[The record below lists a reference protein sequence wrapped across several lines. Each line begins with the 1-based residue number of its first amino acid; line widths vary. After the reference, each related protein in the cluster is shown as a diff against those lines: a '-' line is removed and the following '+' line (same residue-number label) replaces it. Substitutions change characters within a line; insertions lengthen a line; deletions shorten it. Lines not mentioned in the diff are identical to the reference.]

1 MKPEKMKNL
10 FLSQSYEDAWTDYEK
25 SLKKRYFIHWDYVI
39 LTASNEDQAKAFEA
53 QIDFRLKQ
61 GLLPKQTTY
70 AVLPDPDGKRVGSG
84 GATFNVMK
92 YIREQSNDED
102 CFKNKRILVI
112 HSGGDSKRVPQYSA
126 CGKLFSPVPRELPD
140 GRRSTLFD
148 EFIIGMSGMPSR
160 FKEGMLILS
169 GDVLLLFNPL
179 QIDFQ
184 FNGAAAISIKEHVET
199 GKNHGVFLGD
209 ESGYVRQFLHKMS
222 VERLTEVGAVNAH
235 GNVDIDT
242 GAIMLD
248 HNLLN
253 ALFDL
258 ISTDGKLDKEKF
270 DKFVNEK
277 ARISFYGD
285 FLYPLASEATLEQ
298 YLKEKPEGSFC
309 EELEECRKVLWE
321 TLSPFSLKLLCL
333 SPAQFIHFGTTRELL
348 HLVTEG
354 IEDYEFLNWKSQV
367 FGVEGNGGD
376 CAYSNSYIQEGAVVS
391 AKSYIEDS
399 YLYGETHIAEQCV
412 ISGVTL
418 KDKNVPAG
426 VTLHGLKLRNGKF
439 VVRAYGT
446 FDNPKGFLADNAPFL
461 GTTLKQLPEILGLSE
476 KEIWGEEEPYLWFA
490 KLYPVCDSIK
500 EAVSAALELVEV
512 LAGRAAVSE
521 SYKNSQ
527 RMSLFES
534 FNEAD
539 TTQMLAW
546 QENLEKKIRI
556 SRFLK
561 AIDERKEVSEAALS
575 FGSKGVNEKHLKEL
589 GEIAKTA
596 DFGRKMRIYYYLSKL
611 TEGHTSED
619 LENACFKYI
628 CKELYDA
635 VVSDIDC
642 EETYNIKKEEVTIQ
656 LPVRVN
662 FGGGWSDT
670 PPYCNEHG
678 GTVLNA
684 AISLNGTLPIVA
696 EVKRI
701 SKPVVVLAST
711 DLGAEADFTDM
722 KDLQNCNDPFDT
734 FALHKA
740 ALIACGIIPREGEYS
755 LQQLL
760 DKVGGGLYLST
771 AVRGIPKGSGLGTS
785 SMLAAACVKGIF
797 EFIGKEISENELY
810 SRVLC
815 MEQIMSTGGGWQDQ
829 VGGLTPG
836 VKLVHTVPGIKQ
848 NIQVDHIVIPE
859 EAMQELKERFAL
871 IYTGQRRLARNL
883 LREIVGNYIGSK
895 KNSLDVLYEIQK
907 SAILMKFELEKGN
920 IDAFAKLLDEH
931 WELSKRLDG
940 GCTNTCIEQIFL
952 SVEDM
957 LDAKMICGAG
967 GGGFLQVILKKGY
980 TKDDLKERIHS
991 VFQESGVAVW
1001 DCELI

>member
-61 GLLPKQTTY
+61 GLLPTQTKY

-92 YIREQSNDED
+92 YIREESGCKD
-102 CFKNKRILVI
+102 CFKDKRILVI

-209 ESGYVRQFLHKMS
+209 ENGYVRQFLHKMS
-222 VERLTEVGAVNAH
+222 VEKLTEVGAVNDH

-253 ALFDL
+253 ALFGL
-258 ISTDGKLDKEKF
+258 ISTEGEIDEKKF
-270 DKFVNEK
+270 AQFVNEK

-285 FLYPLASEATLEQ
+285 FLYPLAGESTLEQ

-309 EELEECRKVLWE
+309 EELKECRKILWE
-321 TLSPFSLKLLCL
+321 TLNPFSLKLLCL

-367 FGVEGNGGD
+367 FGIEGNGGN
-376 CAYSNSYIQEGAVVS
+376 CAYSNSYIQEGAKVS
-391 AKSYIEDS
+391 AQSYIEDS
-399 YLYGETHIAEQCV
+399 YLYGETQIEKQCV

-418 KDKNVPAG
+418 KDKKVPAG

-446 FDNPKGFLADNAPFL
+446 FDNPKGFLGEDAPFL
-461 GTTLKQLPEILGLSE
+461 GTGLKKLSELLKLSE

-490 KLYPVCDSIK
+490 KLYPVCDSIE
-500 EAVSAALELVEV
+500 EAVTESLQLVEV
-512 LAGRAAVSE
+512 LAGRAEVTEA
-521 SYKNSQ
+521 YRNSQ
-527 RMSLFES
+527 RMSLYES

-546 QENLEKKIRI
+546 QENLEKKIRV

-561 AIDERKEVSEAALS
+561 AIDERKEIEEAARA
-575 FGSKGVNEKHLKEL
+575 FGGKGISKSHLEEL
-589 GEIAKTA
+589 LEIAKDA
-596 DFGRKMRIYYYLSKL
+596 EFGRKMRIYYYLSKM
-611 TEGHTSED
+611 TEGHLSED
-619 LENACFKYI
+619 LENECFQYI
-628 CKELYDA
+628 CKELYDS

-642 EETYNIKKEEVTIQ
+642 EDVYHIDQEEVTVE

-684 AISLNGTLPIVA
+684 AISLNGVLPIVV

-701 SKPVVVLAST
+701 SKPAVVLAST
-711 DLGAEADFTDM
+711 DLGAEDEFTDM
-722 KDLQNCNDPFDT
+722 KDLQNCHDPFDT

-740 ALIACGIIPREGEYS
+740 ALIACGIIPREGDYQ

-785 SMLAAACVKGIF
+785 SMLAAACVKGLF
-797 EFIGKEISENELY
+797 AFIGKEISENELY

-836 VKLVHTVPGIKQ
+836 VKLVHTTPGIKQ
-848 NIQVDHIVIPE
+848 NIRVDHIEIPE
-859 EAMQELKERFAL
+859 EARKELQERFVL

-883 LREIVGNYIGSK
+883 LREVVGGYIGSK
-895 KNSLDVLYEIQK
+895 KNSIEVLYEIQK
-907 SAILMKFELEKGN
+907 SAVLMKFELEKGN
-920 IDAFAKLLDEH
+920 IDAFARLLNDH

-957 LDAKMICGAG
+957 LEAKMICGAG
-967 GGGFLQVILKKGY
+967 GGGFLQAILKKGY
-980 TKDDLKERIHS
+980 TKEDLRARIHS

>member
-39 LTASNEDQAKAFEA
+39 LTASNEDQASAFEE
-53 QIDFRLKQ
+53 QIEFRLKQ
-61 GLLPKQTTY
+61 GLLPQQTTY
-70 AVLPDPDGKRVGSG
+70 AVLPDPEGKRVGSG

-92 YIREQSNDED
+92 YIREQSGTAD
-102 CFKNKRILVI
+102 CFKDKRILVI

-222 VERLTEVGAVNAH
+222 VETLTKVGAVNAH

-253 ALFDL
+253 ALMSL
-258 ISTDGKLDKEKF
+258 VSTDGQIDDEKF
-270 DKFVNEK
+270 HRFVNEK

-309 EELEECRKVLWE
+309 KELEECRRLLWE
-321 TLSPFSLKLLCL
+321 ALSPFSLKLLCL
-333 SPAQFIHFGTTRELL
+333 SPAQFIHFGTTKELL
-348 HLVTEG
+348 QLVTEG
-354 IEDYEFLNWKSQV
+354 VEDYEFLNWKSQV
-367 FGVEGNGGD
+367 FGVEGNGGN
-376 CAYSNSYIQEGAVVS
+376 CAYSNSYIQEGAKVS
-391 AKSYIEDS
+391 PQSYIEDS
-399 YLYGETHIAEQCV
+399 YLYGETHIAEKCV

-426 VTLHGLKLRNGKF
+426 VTLHGLKLRDGRF
-439 VVRAYGT
+439 VVRVYGT
-446 FDNPKGFLADNAPFL
+446 FDNPKGTLEENAPFL
-461 GTTLKQLPEILGLSE
+461 GTTLKEVPKLLGLS
-476 KEIWGEEEPYLWFA
+476 KEELWGEEEPYLWFA
-490 KLYPVCDSIK
+490 KLYPVCDTIE
-500 EAVSAALELVEV
+500 EAVTEALRLTDVLSGREKVSAA
-512 LAGRAAVSE
+512 
-521 SYKNSQ
+521 YKE
-527 RMSLFES
+527 RERKSLFES

-539 TTQMLAW
+539 TAQMLAW

-561 AIDERKEVSEAALS
+561 AIEERKEVEEAARA
-575 FGSKGVNEKHLKEL
+575 FGGKEISEKYVQTLL
-589 GEIAKTA
+589 DLAKDA
-596 DFGRKMRIYYYLSKL
+596 EFGMRMRIYYYLSKM
-611 TEGHTSED
+611 TEGNVSED
-619 LENACFKYI
+619 LENHCFQYI

-635 VVSDIDC
+635 VISDIDC
-642 EETYNIKKEEVTIQ
+642 EESYHIKKDEVIVE

-684 AISLNGTLPIVA
+684 AISLNGTLPIVV

-701 SKPVVVLAST
+701 SRPVVVLAST

-722 KDLQNCNDPFDT
+722 RELQNCHDPFDT

-740 ALIACGIIPREGEYS
+740 ALIACGIIPREGEYT
-755 LQQLL
+755 LQNLL

-836 VKLVHTVPGIKQ
+836 VKLVHTTPGIKQ
-848 NIQVDHIVIPE
+848 NIQVDHIEIPE
-859 EAMQELKERFAL
+859 EAKKELQERFAL

-883 LREIVGNYIGSK
+883 LREIVGGYIGSK
-895 KNSLDVLYEIQK
+895 KNSLEVLYEIQK

-920 IDAFAKLLDEH
+920 IDAFARLLNEH

-967 GGGFLQVILKKGY
+967 GGGFLQVILKKGC
-980 TKDDLKERIHS
+980 TKEDLKERIHS

>member
-92 YIREQSNDED
+92 YIREQSDDED

-253 ALFDL
+253 ALFGL

-376 CAYSNSYIQEGAVVS
+376 CAYSNSYIQEGAKVS

-611 TEGHTSED
+611 TDGHTSED

-684 AISLNGTLPIVA
+684 AISLNGTLPIVV

>member
-61 GLLPKQTTY
+61 GLLPKQTKY

-92 YIREQSNDED
+92 YIREQSGCAD
-102 CFKNKRILVI
+102 CFKDKRILVI

-222 VERLTEVGAVNAH
+222 VEKLTEVGAVNAH

-253 ALFDL
+253 ALFGL
-258 ISTDGKLDKEKF
+258 ISTDGELDKEKF

-285 FLYPLASEATLEQ
+285 FLYPLASESTLDQ

-309 EELEECRKVLWE
+309 EELEDCRKILWD

-391 AKSYIEDS
+391 PKSYIEDS
-399 YLYGETHIAEQCV
+399 YLYGKTHIAEQCV

-461 GTTLKQLPEILGLSE
+461 GTTLKQLSETLGLSE

-490 KLYPVCDSIK
+490 KLYPVYDTIE
-500 EAVSAALELVEV
+500 EAVTAALELVEV
-512 LAGRAAVSE
+512 LEGRAKVSE
-521 SYKNSQ
+521 NYKNSQ

-561 AIDERKEVSEAALS
+561 AIDERKEVAEAALA
-575 FGSKGVNEKHLKEL
+575 FGSKGVTEKHLNEL
-589 GEIAKTA
+589 LEISKTA
-596 DFGRKMRIYYYLSKL
+596 DFSRKMRIYYYLSRM
-611 TEGHTSED
+611 TEGHISED

-642 EETYNIKKEEVTIQ
+642 EDVYHIAKDEVTIE

-684 AISLNGTLPIVA
+684 AISLNGTLPIVV

-701 SKPVVVLAST
+701 NKPVVVLAST

-722 KDLQNCNDPFDT
+722 KELQNCNDPFDT

-740 ALIACGIIPREGEYS
+740 ALIACGIIPREGEYT

-920 IDAFAKLLDEH
+920 IDAFAKLLDDH

-980 TKDDLKERIHS
+980 TKDDLRERIHS

>member
-61 GLLPKQTTY
+61 GLLPKQTKY

-92 YIREQSNDED
+92 YIREESGCAD
-102 CFKNKRILVI
+102 CFKDKRILVI

-222 VERLTEVGAVNAH
+222 VEKLTEVGAVNAH

-253 ALFDL
+253 ALFGL
-258 ISTDGKLDKEKF
+258 ISTDGELDKEKF

-285 FLYPLASEATLEQ
+285 FLYPLASESTLDQ

-309 EELEECRKVLWE
+309 EELEDCRKILWD

-399 YLYGETHIAEQCV
+399 YLYGKTHIAEQCV

-461 GTTLKQLPEILGLSE
+461 GTTLKQLSETLGLSE

-490 KLYPVCDSIK
+490 KLYPVCDSIE

-512 LAGRAAVSE
+512 LAGRAKVSE

-534 FNEAD
+534 FNDAD

-561 AIDERKEVSEAALS
+561 AIDERKEVAEAALA
-575 FGSKGVNEKHLKEL
+575 FGSKGVTEKHLNEL
-589 GEIAKTA
+589 LEISKTA
-596 DFGRKMRIYYYLSKL
+596 DFSRKMRIYYYLSRM
-611 TEGHTSED
+611 TEGHISED

-642 EETYNIKKEEVTIQ
+642 EDVYHIAKDEVTIE

-684 AISLNGTLPIVA
+684 AISLNGTLPIVV

-701 SKPVVVLAST
+701 NKPVVVLAST

-722 KDLQNCNDPFDT
+722 KELQNCNDPFDT

-740 ALIACGIIPREGEYS
+740 ALIACGIIPREGEYT

-836 VKLVHTVPGIKQ
+836 VKLVHTIPGIKQ

-920 IDAFAKLLDEH
+920 IDAFAKLLDDH

-980 TKDDLKERIHS
+980 TKDDLRERIHS

>member
-39 LTASNEDQAKAFEA
+39 LTASNEDQAKAFED

-70 AVLPDPDGKRVGSG
+70 AVLPDPEGKRVGSG

-92 YIREQSNDED
+92 YIREQSNSAD
-102 CFKNKRILVI
+102 CFKDKRILVI

-148 EFIIGMSGMPSR
+148 EFIIAMSGMPSR

-199 GKNHGVFLGD
+199 GKNHGVFLGN

-222 VERLTEVGAVNAH
+222 VEKLTEVGAVNAH

-253 ALFDL
+253 ALFGL
-258 ISTDGKLDKEKF
+258 ISTDGEIDKGKF

-285 FLYPLASEATLEQ
+285 FLYPLASESTLEQ
-298 YLKEKPEGSFC
+298 YLKEKPEGSYC
-309 EELEECRKVLWE
+309 EELEECRKIIWE

-354 IEDYEFLNWKSQV
+354 VEDYEFLNWKSQV

-376 CAYSNSYIQEGAVVS
+376 CAYSNSYIQEGAKVS
-391 AKSYIEDS
+391 SKSYIEDS
-399 YLYGETHIAEQCV
+399 YLYGETHIAEKCV

-418 KDKNVPAG
+418 KHRYVPAG
-426 VTLHGLKLRNGKF
+426 VTMHGLKLRNGKF
-439 VVRAYGT
+439 VVRVYGT
-446 FDNPKGFLADNAPFL
+446 YDNPKGYLDDNAPFL
-461 GTTLKQLPEILGLSE
+461 DTTMKEMGALLGLS
-476 KEIWGEEEPYLWFA
+476 KEELWGAEEPYLWFA
-490 KLYPVCDSIK
+490 KLYPVCDSIE
-500 EAVSAALELVEV
+500 EAVTEALQLVEV
-512 LAGRAAVSE
+512 LAGRAKVSAN
-521 SYKNSQ
+521 YKKCE
-527 RMSLFES
+527 RMSLYES
-534 FNEAD
+534 FNAAD

-546 QENLEKKIRI
+546 QENLEKKIRV

-561 AIDERKEVSEAALS
+561 AIEERKEVAEAAKA
-575 FGSKGVNEKHLKEL
+575 FGGKEIGKKHLETL
-589 GEIAKTA
+589 LEIAKDA
-596 DFGRKMRIYYYLSKL
+596 DFGTKMRIYYYLSKM
-611 TEGHTSED
+611 TEGPVSED

-642 EETYNIKKEEVTIQ
+642 EDIYHIKKDEVTIE

-684 AISLNGTLPIVA
+684 AISLNGTLPIVV

-701 SKPVVVLAST
+701 SRPMVVLAST

-722 KDLQNCNDPFDT
+722 SELQNCNDPFDT

-810 SRVLC
+810 GRVLC

-829 VGGLTPG
+829 VGGLTSG

-859 EAMQELKERFAL
+859 DAKKELQDRFAL

-883 LREIVGNYIGSK
+883 LREIVGGYIGSK

-920 IDAFAKLLDEH
+920 IDAFAKLLNEH
-931 WELSKRLDG
+931 WELSKRLDS

-952 SVEDM
+952 SVDDM

-980 TKDDLKERIHS
+980 TKDDLRERIHS

>member
-39 LTASNEDQAKAFEA
+39 LTASNEDQAKAFED

-70 AVLPDPDGKRVGSG
+70 VVLPDPDGKRVGSG
-84 GATFNVMK
+84 GATFNVMRF
-92 YIREQSNDED
+92 IREQSHTAD
-102 CFKNKRILVI
+102 CFKDKRILVI

-148 EFIIGMSGMPSR
+148 EFIIAMSGMPSR

-184 FNGAAAISIKEHVET
+184 FNGAAAISIKEHAET
-199 GKNHGVFLGD
+199 GKNHGVFLGN
-209 ESGYVRQFLHKMS
+209 ESGYVKQFLHKMS
-222 VERLTEVGAVNAH
+222 VEKLTEVGAVNSN

-248 HNLLN
+248 VNLLD
-253 ALFDL
+253 ALLEL
-258 ISTDGKLDKEKF
+258 ISTEGMLDAAKF
-270 DKFVNEK
+270 EKFVNEK

-285 FLYPLASEATLEQ
+285 FLYPLAAESTLEQ
-298 YLKEKPEGSFC
+298 YLKEKPEGSYC
-309 EELEECRKVLWE
+309 EELEECRKILWE

-333 SPAQFIHFGTTRELL
+333 SPAQFIHFGTTKELL

-354 IEDYEFLNWKSQV
+354 VEDYEFLNWKSQV
-367 FGVEGNGGD
+367 FGVEGNGGE
-376 CAYSNSYIQEGAVVS
+376 CAYSNSYIQEGAKVS
-391 AKSYIEDS
+391 ARSYIEDS
-399 YLYGETHIAEQCV
+399 YLYGETHIAEECV

-418 KDKNVPAG
+418 KDKCVPAG

-439 VVRAYGT
+439 VVRVYGT
-446 FDNPKGFLADNAPFL
+446 FDNPKGYLEDNAPFL
-461 GTTLKQLPEILGLSE
+461 ETTMKQMGELLGLS
-476 KEIWGEEEPYLWFA
+476 KEDLWGEEEPYLWFA
-490 KLYPVCDSIK
+490 KLYPVCETIE
-500 EAVSAALELVEV
+500 EAVTEALQLAEV
-512 LAGRAAVSE
+512 LAGRAKVSE
-521 SYKNSQ
+521 KYKACE
-527 RMSLFES
+527 RMSLYES

-539 TTQMLAW
+539 TAQMLAW
-546 QENLEKKIRI
+546 QENLEKKIRV

-561 AIDERKEVSEAALS
+561 AIEERKEVEEAARA
-575 FGSKGVNEKHLKEL
+575 FGSKGVGKEYL
-589 GEIAKTA
+589 ETLLEIALDAEFST
-596 DFGRKMRIYYYLSKL
+596 KMRIYYYLSRM
-611 TEGHTSED
+611 TEGAVSED
-619 LENACFKYI
+619 LENACFQYI

-635 VVSDIDC
+635 VVEDLDC
-642 EETYNIKKEEVTIQ
+642 EEEYHIENDEVTIE
-656 LPVRVN
+656 LPVRVT

-684 AISLNGTLPIVA
+684 AISLNGNLPIVV
-696 EVKRI
+696 EIKRI

-722 KDLQNCNDPFDT
+722 RELQNCNDPFDT

-740 ALIACGIIPREGEYS
+740 ALIACGIIPREGDYS
-755 LQQLL
+755 LKQLI

-810 SRVLC
+810 GRVLC

-836 VKLVHTVPGIKQ
+836 VKLVHTTPGIKQ

-859 EAMQELKERFAL
+859 AAKKELQERFAL

-883 LREIVGNYIGSK
+883 LREIVGGYIGSK

-907 SAILMKFELEKGN
+907 SAVLMKFELEKGN
-920 IDAFAKLLDEH
+920 IDAFAKLLDDH

-980 TKDDLKERIHS
+980 TKDDLKQRIHT

>member
-10 FLSQSYEDAWTDYEK
+10 FLSQSYQDAWTDYEK

-39 LTASNEDQAKAFEA
+39 LTASNEDQAKAFEE

-92 YIREQSNDED
+92 YIREQSSGPD
-102 CFKNKRILVI
+102 CFKDKRILVI

-199 GKNHGVFLGD
+199 GKNHGVFLGN
-209 ESGYVRQFLHKMS
+209 ESGYVKQFLHKMS
-222 VERLTEVGAVNAH
+222 VEKLTEVGAVNAH

-253 ALFDL
+253 ALFGL
-258 ISTDGKLDKEKF
+258 ISTDGELDKEKF

-309 EELEECRKVLWE
+309 EELEECRKILWE
-321 TLSPFSLKLLCL
+321 TLNPFSLKLLCL

-354 IEDYEFLNWKSQV
+354 IEDYEFLDWKSQV

-376 CAYSNSYIQEGAVVS
+376 CAYSNSYIQEGTKVS
-391 AKSYIEDS
+391 SKSYIEDS
-399 YLYGETHIAEQCV
+399 YLYGNTHIAEKCV

-418 KDKNVPAG
+418 KNKVVPAG

-446 FDNPKGFLADNAPFL
+446 LDNPKGFLADDAPFL
-461 GTTLKQLPEILGLSE
+461 NTTMKQMIQLLQLSE
-476 KEIWGEEEPYLWFA
+476 EELWGEEEPYLWFA
-490 KLYPVCDSIK
+490 KLYPVCDTIE
-500 EAVSAALELVEV
+500 EAVTESLKLVEV
-512 LAGRAAVSE
+512 LAGREKVSE
-521 SYKNSQ
+521 EYKNSE
-527 RMSLFES
+527 RMSLYES
-534 FNEAD
+534 FNAAD
-539 TTQMLAW
+539 TTQMMAW
-546 QENLEKKIRI
+546 QENLEKKIRV

-561 AIDERKEVSEAALS
+561 AIDERKEVDEAALS
-575 FGSKGVNEKHLKEL
+575 FGSKGVTEKHLEVLLETAKE
-589 GEIAKTA
+589 A
-596 DFGRKMRIYYYLSKL
+596 DFGTKMRIYYYLSKL
-611 TEGHTSED
+611 TEGHVSED
-619 LENACFKYI
+619 LENACFQYI

-642 EETYNIKKEEVTIQ
+642 EDVYNIKRDEVLVE

-701 SKPVVVLAST
+701 EKPVVVLAST

-740 ALIACGIIPREGEYS
+740 ALIACGIIPRTGEYT

-797 EFIGKEISENELY
+797 EFIGKDISENELY

-836 VKLVHTVPGIKQ
+836 VKLVHTAPGIKQ
-848 NIQVDHIVIPE
+848 NILVDHIEIPE
-859 EAMQELKERFAL
+859 AAKAELQERFAL

-883 LREIVGNYIGSK
+883 LREIVGAYIGSK

-931 WELSKRLDG
+931 WELSKRLDK
-940 GCTNTCIEQIFL
+940 GCTNTCIDQIFL

-980 TKDDLKERIHS
+980 TKEDLKERIHS